1 MPDIFGLMVRVL
13 QVAHRVNCIALDV
26 ICIARERCIT
36 GNLLLSVTVTSELEV
51 GDFLSSANLG
61 DMENVCVKVD
71 CSFVMKALFLVFFI
85 G

>member
-1 MPDIFGLMVRVL
+1 M
-13 QVAHRVNCIALDV
+13 
-26 ICIARERCIT
+26 T

-61 DMENVCVKVD
+61 DMKNVYVKVD

>member
-1 MPDIFGLMVRVL
+1 M
-13 QVAHRVNCIALDV
+13 
-26 ICIARERCIT
+26 T
-36 GNLLLSVTVTSELEV
+36 GNLLLSVTVTSEL

-61 DMENVCVKVD
+61 DMKNVYVKVD

>member
-1 MPDIFGLMVRVL
+1 M
-13 QVAHRVNCIALDV
+13 
-26 ICIARERCIT
+26 T

-61 DMENVCVKVD
+61 DMKNVCVKVD